1 MHSMESIQ
9 PSAFQAC
16 NADETYMSDSDNT
29 QNEINLQRRR
39 VLLGMGVAGA
49 ALAGSA
55 LSCPAMAASG
65 AANAQ
70 VTQAPSSDKTQDHHE
85 FHGQHQNG
93 IVTPRPAAGMLVSFD
108 VLATDRA
115 DLERLF
121 RTLNERIAFLTKGGP
136 VTQVDPKLPPTDSGI
151 LGPVVTP
158 DNLTVT
164 VSVGESL
171 FDERYGLGNV
181 KPKHLSRMQGF
192 PNDALE
198 PAFCHGDLSLQFCA
212 NTADTNIHA
221 LRDIVKNLPDLL
233 LVRWKQEG
241 TVPPQAPTKPGV
253 PPQSARNFLGFRDG
267 SANPDSND
275 NTLMNSIVWVQPGS
289 DEPKWAVDGS
299 YQAVRII
306 RNFVERWDRT
316 PLQEQQS
323 IFGRNKASGAPMD
336 GHHETDVPDYSKDPE
351 GKVTKLDA
359 HIRLA
364 NPRTAETSKSLILRR
379 PFNYS
384 NGVNKNGQL
393 DMGLLFICYQSNL
406 ENGFIAVQTRLN
418 GEPLEE
424 YLKPIG
430 GGYFFTLPGVR
441 DDKDFIGRSLLNAA
455 APLTRT

>member
-1 MHSMESIQ
+1 
-9 PSAFQAC
+9 
-16 NADETYMSDSDNT
+16 MSDSDNT

-70 VTQAPSSDKTQDHHE
+70 VTQAPSSDKAQDHHE

>member
-1 MHSMESIQ
+1 
-9 PSAFQAC
+9 
-16 NADETYMSDSDNT
+16 MSDSDNT

-171 FDERYGLGNV
+171 FDERYGLGSV

-336 GHHETDVPDYSKDPE
+336 GHHETDVPDYSRDPE